1 VSVLRRAVKREGA
14 ISTKHVLLSDIGATN
29 ARFALLSNGAL
40 GSVKSFDVT
49 GFARFEDATAT
60 FLKDHCQQIEITN
73 AVLAIAGPVKG
84 QRCELTNCSW
94 VIDARELCE
103 TFKFEARIV
112 NDFEAVAFSL
122 PSLTAADVA
131 GIGGGKPDPGAPM
144 AVLGP
149 GTGLGVACLVP
160 GVAKPIVVS
169 SEGGHTT
176 LASVCDREDEII
188 KHLRKRFGHVSAE
201 RLISGDGLENIF
213 QAVVAL
219 DGLDLAPQSA
229 ADITGRA
236 LSGECQVA

>member
-94 VIDARELCE
+94 VIDARELRE

-112 NDFEAVAFSL
+112 NDFEAVFFLA
-122 PSLTAADVA
+122 VA
-131 GIGGGKPDPGAPM
+131 HRGG
-144 AVLGP
+144 
-149 GTGLGVACLVP
+149 C
-160 GVAKPIVVS
+160 
-169 SEGGHTT
+169 GGHRRWQTRSGG
-176 LASVCDREDEII
+176 ADGRA
-188 KHLRKRFGHVSAE
+188 G
-201 RLISGDGLENIF
+201 SGDWIGC
-213 QAVVAL
+213 
-219 DGLDLAPQSA
+219 
-229 ADITGRA
+229 R
-236 LSGECQVA
+236 LSGARGRKADRRFK